1 MSATEVLDS
10 LRYMDLTTC
19 AGNASMT
26 LHLPAGGM
34 DADRLIAFLRMAALS
49 GVTAIQP
56 NCVDKETLLAARR
69 DPEHYRHI
77 IVRVCGFSAPFVLLS
92 EEYQRELLSRTYTGV
107 GQ

>member
-1 MSATEVLDS
+1 MLDS
-10 LRYMDLTTC
+10 LRYMDLSTC

-34 DADRLIAFLRMAALS
+34 DADRLIAFLRMAAAS
-49 GVTAIQP
+49 GAEAIQP
-56 NCVDKETLLAARR
+56 NCVDRETLLAAQR
-69 DPEHYRHI
+69 DPEHYRHV

-92 EEYQRELLSRTYTGV
+92 EEYQREILTRTYAEG